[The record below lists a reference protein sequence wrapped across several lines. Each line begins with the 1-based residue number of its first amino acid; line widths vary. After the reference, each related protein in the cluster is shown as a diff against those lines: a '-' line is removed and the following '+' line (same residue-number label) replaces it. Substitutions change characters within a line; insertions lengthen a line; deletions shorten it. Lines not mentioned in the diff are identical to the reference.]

1 MGVMETQH
9 GHPEGDDALEQ
20 LVARVPL
27 FSALVPEELTA
38 VAQRVRPRNHPRN
51 EQLYGAGQKN
61 SKLMILHSGRVK
73 IYRITESGHEQVIRI
88 LEPGDFL
95 GESTF
100 FSGAT
105 SDHFAVTLES
115 SDICELH
122 HDELHDYLLAYPSVA
137 VKMVETLSARLA
149 GTEHQLSMLAG
160 EDAEHRLAAYL
171 IALHDSSGK
180 TVIKL
185 PTTKKD
191 VASFLGLTPETLS
204 RKLSQFEED
213 GWLRI
218 GSRRQI
224 ELIDAQALRLI

>member
-1 MGVMETQH
+1 MGAMDTQH
-9 GHPEGDDALEQ
+9 GHPQGDGALEQ

-51 EQLYGAGQKN
+51 EQLYGAGEKN
-61 SKLMILHSGRVK
+61 STLMIIHSGRVK

-88 LEPGDFL
+88 LGPGDFL

-105 SDHFAVTLES
+105 SDHFARTLES
-115 SDICELH
+115 SDICALH
-122 HDELHDYLLAYPSVA
+122 HDDLQDYLLSYPTVA
-137 VKMVETLSARLA
+137 VKMVETLSARLS

-171 IALHDSSGK
+171 MALHDASGK
-180 TVIKL
+180 ATIKL

-204 RKLSQFEED
+204 RKLTQFED
-213 GWLRI
+213 AGWLRL
-218 GSRRQI
+218 GAKRQI
-224 ELIDAQALRLI
+224 ELVDTQALRLI

>member
-1 MGVMETQH
+1 MDLPH
-9 GHPEGDDALEQ
+9 GHPQGDDALEQ

-27 FSALVPEELTA
+27 FSALVPDELTA
-38 VAQRVRPRNHPRN
+38 VAQRVRPRKHPRQ
-51 EQLYGAGQKN
+51 EQLYGAGEKN
-61 SKLMILHSGRVK
+61 SKLMIIHAGRVK

-88 LEPGDFL
+88 LGPGDFL

-100 FSGAT
+100 ISGAT
-105 SDHFAVTLES
+105 SDHFALTLEA

-171 IALHDSSGK
+171 MALHDASGK
-180 TVIKL
+180 ALVKL

-204 RKLSQFEED
+204 RKLTQFEEI
-213 GWLRI
+213 GWLRL

-224 ELIDAQALRLI
+224 ELLDVEALRLI